1 MSFQVP
7 KNTYSGKINILKL
20 GKDKTEI
27 SVGGE
32 TALPF
37 YSFEG
42 EIPNKPIIA
51 IEIWD
56 SKPTEWPE
64 AISKYYS
71 DVFDDPVKW
80 AQKVLPGMVLTL
92 YA

>member
-7 KNTYSGKINILKL
+7 KNTYTGKINVLKL
-20 GKDKTEI
+20 GKGDIETA
-27 SVGGE
+27 VGGE
-32 TALPF
+32 AALPF

-51 IEIWD
+51 IEVYD
-56 SKPTEWPE
+56 SKPADWPQVV
-64 AISKYYS
+64 SKYYS

-80 AQKVLPGMVLTL
+80 A
-92 YA
+92 